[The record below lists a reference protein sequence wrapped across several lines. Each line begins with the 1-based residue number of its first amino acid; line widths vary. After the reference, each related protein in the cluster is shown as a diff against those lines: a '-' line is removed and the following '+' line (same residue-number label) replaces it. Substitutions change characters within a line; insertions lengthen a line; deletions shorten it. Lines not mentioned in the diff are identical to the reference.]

1 MDIGWLNDC
10 FGHQSHSMSSFG
22 FLQWKPGYKIFFL
35 NFNSTNFYAY
45 LNIFSFYNDAGKMV
59 KKQQGATNTCNYRS
73 FRNLT
78 WKYFSW
84 FLVIFLCLFN
94 QRFFALLKIVLTIIF
109 TSIVTWWQEPDASIF
124 FPNKVT
130 KTVNM
135 FSTKYKPR

>member
-59 KKQQGATNTCNYRS
+59 KHSKVPPTPVITARLEIWLENILVD
-73 FRNLT
+73 F
-78 WKYFSW
+78 WYF
-84 FLVIFLCLFN
+84 FVCLFN

-109 TSIVTWWQEPDASIF
+109 TSIVTWWQDPDASIF
-124 FPNKVT
+124 FPT
-130 KTVNM
+130 RWPNM
-135 FSTKYKPR
+135 FSTKYHLTK